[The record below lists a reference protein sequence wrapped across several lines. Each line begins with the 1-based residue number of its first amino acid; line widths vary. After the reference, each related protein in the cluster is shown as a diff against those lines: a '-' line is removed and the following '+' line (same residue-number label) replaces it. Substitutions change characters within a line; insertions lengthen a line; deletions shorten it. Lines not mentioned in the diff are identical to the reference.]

1 VIKKNSY
8 KLNKKNFLIINIL
21 LVIGISW
28 LIIAIDFKKII
39 KTEIEGFQQHF
50 ITFSSII
57 QLFDSGNIQDSKNI
71 KFEDFL
77 PASKQIILVLI
88 DGIFN
93 NQKKDL
99 KEIKLIIKF
108 KHLNKIYEDR
118 ESAIA
123 LRVNYSPRTVPC
135 KISDG
140 KKIFRCKVNLK
151 GDLEDHWDAKTRFSM
166 RIRVQDGYIYGLKDF
181 AIQKPRARTFPYD
194 QTFAEI
200 NSGIGGI
207 SNNDQRFYNI
217 SFNNTRWGVMNV
229 EPTIDN
235 DFIEVRG
242 LKRFGVFRITNQ
254 DSWIYKFQKS
264 VAGANHF
271 ISDPTLFFSQRGKE
285 IKILQNKNSREIYS
299 HIFHSI
305 NSKNSEIFDREK
317 MIDSFL
323 LALVWGRFHPL
334 SHSNSSYTW
343 NPYTQKLE
351 PILADQ
357 ASWLKIKNIIG
368 FKKIPYQYGLIFKN
382 KPITNEEYFYSLNK
396 IKKYLQ
402 DNDPLKIMNQIRSN
416 YFPNDREIKNSPI
429 KDNIKYLIDNYEDI
443 ISFFNKI
450 SNEQNLEKKIV
461 DYEFSGNEI
470 LNKEFLKI
478 IHFTDGRIQIF
489 NLLSKPI
496 FISKIISGKENINI
510 NKKILGSKSTFLS
523 KIEIQSEF
531 IGEYDEKIKVEASF
545 EDIKKEF
552 INEFSLISKSQLYED
567 ENNLANKLCKFK
579 TGKNICYISETN
591 KISNDIIFDKKVIIK
606 ENSEL
611 MLSNGANIIF
621 KSNVEMNGTKDKPIL
636 FTGKGSLI
644 ILNPDKSNI
653 ASKINYVNFDNLTIP
668 TKPLMKFTGSINV
681 HGGKF
686 EISNSKIENGNAEDQ
701 LNIVNADVKISKV
714 NFKNAMS
721 DALDCDYCRGK
732 ISNVNFH
739 EVHGDALDIA
749 GSDIFLSNINI
760 KSAKDKAVS
769 IGENSN
775 VDIKNLSIEDSG
787 TGVAVKD
794 GSEVSI
800 DKVSIKRL
808 SYDSFMT
815 YVKKPFFT
823 NYTQLNVKNIIGIND
838 LGGSVCVRDE
848 NTFAKL
854 ENKICEKSIVDVEY
868 LYQKGRMKK

>member
-1 VIKKNSY
+1 MIKKNSY
-8 KLNKKNFLIINIL
+8 KLKKKNLLLINIL
-21 LVIGISW
+21 LIIGIFW

-39 KTEIEGFQQHF
+39 KNEIEGFQQHF
-50 ITFSSII
+50 VTFSSII
-57 QLFDSGNIQDSKNI
+57 QLFDSGNIEDSKNI

-77 PASKQIILVLI
+77 PASKQIMLVLI
-88 DGIFN
+88 DKIFN
-93 NQKKDL
+93 NQNKDL

-118 ESAIA
+118 ERAIT
-123 LRVNYSPRTVPC
+123 LGVNYNPRTVPC

-140 KKIFRCKVNLK
+140 KIILKCKVKLK
-151 GDLEDHWDAKTRFSM
+151 GDLEDHWNTKTRFSM

-200 NSGIGGI
+200 NFGIGGV

-217 SFNNTRWGVMNV
+217 IFNNSRWGIMNV

-254 DSWIYKFQKS
+254 DSWIYKLQKS
-264 VAGANHF
+264 TMGNNHF
-271 ISDPTLFFSQRGKE
+271 LSDPTLFFSQRGKE
-285 IKILQNKNSREIYS
+285 TKILQSKNSREIYS

-323 LALVWGRFHPL
+323 LTLVWGRFHPI
-334 SHSNSSYTW
+334 SHSNAYYTW

-357 ASWLKIKNIIG
+357 ASWQKIEKIIPSEE
-368 FKKIPYQYGLIFKN
+368 IPYEYGLIFKDE
-382 KPITNEEYFYSLNK
+382 PITKKEFFYSLNK
-396 IKKYLQ
+396 IKNYLES
-402 DNDPLKIMNQIRSN
+402 NNPLVIANKIRYK
-416 YFPNDREIKNSPI
+416 YFPNDREIRISPI
-429 KDNIKYLIDNYEDI
+429 KENINYLIKNYEDI
-443 ISFFNKI
+443 ISFINKKSI
-450 SNEQNLEKKIV
+450 EQNLKKKNLDFEI
-461 DYEFSGNEI
+461 NENKI
-470 LNKEFLKI
+470 LNNEFLKI
-478 IHFTDGRIQIF
+478 VHFTNGRIQIF

-496 FISKIISGKENINI
+496 FISKIISGKENIHI
-510 NKKILGSKSTFLS
+510 NKIIPSSYSTFLN
-523 KIEIQSEF
+523 KIEVETDF
-531 IGEYDEKIKVEASF
+531 IGEYDKKIKVDASF
-545 EDIKKEF
+545 QEINKQF
-552 INEFSLISKSQLYED
+552 INEFSLINKSQLYKE
-567 ENNLANKLCKFK
+567 ENNLAKKLCKFN
-579 TGKNICYISETN
+579 TDKNICYISEKN
-591 KISNDIIFDKKVIIK
+591 KITKDITFDKKVIIK
-606 ENSEL
+606 EASEL
-611 MLSNGANIIF
+611 LLSNGANIIF
-621 KSNVEMNGTKDKPIL
+621 KSNVEMNGTKNNPIL
-636 FTGKGSLI
+636 ITGKGSVI
-644 ILNPDKSNI
+644 ILNPDKSVT
-653 ASKINYVNFDNLTIP
+653 ASKINNVNFDNLTTP

-681 HGGKF
+681 YGGKF
-686 EISNSKIENGNAEDQ
+686 EISNSNIENGNAEDQ
-701 LNIVNADVKISKV
+701 LNIINADVKISKV
-714 NFKNAMS
+714 NFKNAIS

-732 ISNVNFH
+732 ISDVNFH
-739 EVHGDALDIA
+739 GVYGDALDIA
-749 GSDIFLSNINI
+749 GSDIFFSNINV
-760 KSAKDKAVS
+760 KYAKDKAVS
-769 IGENSN
+769 IGESSN
-775 VDIKNLSIEDSG
+775 VDIENLTIEDSG

-794 GSEVSI
+794 GSEVYI

-815 YVKKPFFT
+815 YVKKPFFS
-823 NYTQLNVKNIIGIND
+823 NYTQLNVKNIIAIND